1 MIIISPAKKLDFQR
15 LSSNIDHTQSK
26 FINKT
31 DILSKKLKSLRLSE
45 VKALMKIS
53 DKLSKLNFERIK
65 SFTKKHSLEN
75 SKQAAYAFKGD
86 TYVGLNFEDFD
97 KKEIKYAQK
106 NLRILSGFYGVLKPL
121 DLIQPY
127 RLEMGTKIEKIL
139 DQSLPS
145 FWNSDVTEDIN
156 SAIKENESKFL
167 FNLSSNEYFQS
178 IDDSKIIRPIVTPV
192 FTKKQNGNL
201 KSIGMLAKKCRGA
214 MARMIIKKK
223 IKNFEDLKSFNEFGF
238 NYEST
243 EKKNNKLFFVKSD
256 G

>member
-15 LSSNIDHTQSK
+15 LSSNVDYTQSK

-45 VKALMKIS
+45 VKGLMKIS
-53 DKLSKLNFERIK
+53 DKLSKLNFDRIK

-86 TYVGLNFEDFD
+86 TYIGLKFEEFGEKDI
-97 KKEIKYAQK
+97 EYAQK
-106 NLRILSGFYGVLKPL
+106 NLRILSGLYGVLKPL

-145 FWNSDVTEDIN
+145 FWNSDVTENIN
-156 SAIKENESKFL
+156 SAIQKNESKYL

-178 IDDSKIIRPIVTPV
+178 IDESKIIKPIITPV
-192 FTKKQNGNL
+192 FTKKENGNL
-201 KSIGMLAKKCRGA
+201 KSLGMLAKKCRGA

-223 IKNFEDLKSFNEFGF
+223 IKNFEDLKSFNELGF
-238 NYEST
+238 KYEST

>member
-1 MIIISPAKKLDFQR
+1 MIIISPAKKLDFKR
-15 LSSNIDHTQSK
+15 LSSNVDYTQSK

-45 VKALMKIS
+45 VKGLMKIS
-53 DKLSKLNFERIK
+53 DKLSKLNFDRIK

-86 TYVGLNFEDFD
+86 TYIGLKFEEFGEKDI
-97 KKEIKYAQK
+97 EYAQK
-106 NLRILSGFYGVLKPL
+106 NLRILSGLYGVLKPL

-145 FWNSDVTEDIN
+145 FWNSDVTENIN
-156 SAIKENESKFL
+156 SAIQKNESKYL

-178 IDDSKIIRPIVTPV
+178 IDESKIIKPIITPV
-192 FTKKQNGNL
+192 FTKKENGNL
-201 KSIGMLAKKCRGA
+201 KSLGMLAKKCRGA

-223 IKNFEDLKSFNEFGF
+223 IKNFEDLKSFNELGF
-238 NYEST
+238 KYEST

>member
-1 MIIISPAKKLDFQR
+1 MIIISPAKKLDFQC
-15 LSSNIDHTQSK
+15 LSSNVDYTQSK

-53 DKLSKLNFERIK
+53 DKLSKLNFDRIK

-86 TYVGLNFEDFD
+86 TYVGLKFEEFGNKDI
-97 KKEIKYAQK
+97 EYAQK
-106 NLRILSGFYGVLKPL
+106 NLRILSGLYGVLKPL

-139 DQSLPS
+139 NQSLPS
-145 FWNSDVTEDIN
+145 FWTSDVTENIN
-156 SAIKENESKFL
+156 SAIKKNESKYL

-178 IDDSKIIRPIVTPV
+178 IVESKIIKPIVTPV
-192 FTKKQNGNL
+192 FTKKENGNL
-201 KSIGMLAKKCRGA
+201 KSLGMLTKKCRGA

-223 IKNFEDLKSFNEFGF
+223 IKNFEDLKSFNELGF
-238 NYEST
+238 KYEST
-243 EKKNNKLFFVKSD
+243 GKKNNKLFFVKSD

>member
-1 MIIISPAKKLDFQR
+1 M
-15 LSSNIDHTQSK
+15 
-26 FINKT
+26 
-31 DILSKKLKSLRLSE
+31 
-45 VKALMKIS
+45 
-53 DKLSKLNFERIK
+53 SKLNFDRIK
-65 SFTKKHSLEN
+65 SFTTKHSLEN

-106 NLRILSGFYGVLKPL
+106 NLRILSGLYGVLKPL

-178 IDDSKIIRPIVTPV
+178 IDGS
-192 FTKKQNGNL
+192 
-201 KSIGMLAKKCRGA
+201 
-214 MARMIIKKK
+214 
-223 IKNFEDLKSFNEFGF
+223 
-238 NYEST
+238 
-243 EKKNNKLFFVKSD
+243 KKN
-256 G
+256 GIE

>member
-15 LSSNIDHTQSK
+15 LSSNVDYTQSK

-45 VKALMKIS
+45 VKGLMKIS
-53 DKLSKLNFERIK
+53 DKLSKLNFDRIK

-86 TYVGLNFEDFD
+86 TYVGLKFEEFGEKDI
-97 KKEIKYAQK
+97 EYAQK
-106 NLRILSGFYGVLKPL
+106 NLRILSGLYGVLKPL

-145 FWNSDVTEDIN
+145 FWNSDVTENIN
-156 SAIKENESKFL
+156 SAIQKNESKYL

-178 IDDSKIIRPIVTPV
+178 IDESKIIKPIITPV
-192 FTKKQNGNL
+192 FTKKENGNL
-201 KSIGMLAKKCRGA
+201 KSLGMIAKKCRGA

-223 IKNFEDLKSFNEFGF
+223 IKNFEDLKSFNELGF
-238 NYEST
+238 KYEST

>member
-15 LSSNIDHTQSK
+15 LSSSTDYTQSK

-45 VKALMKIS
+45 IKALMKIS
-53 DKLSKLNFERIK
+53 DKLSKLNFDRIK
-65 SFTKKHSLEN
+65 SFTTKHSLEN

-192 FTKKQNGNL
+192 FKTKQNGNL

-214 MARMIIKKK
+214 MARMIIKKQ
-223 IKNFEDLKSFNEFGF
+223 IKNFEDLKSFNKFGF

>member
-15 LSSNIDHTQSK
+15 LSSNIDYTQSK

-45 VKALMKIS
+45 VKVLMKIS

-86 TYVGLNFEDFD
+86 TYVGLKFEEFGEKDI
-97 KKEIKYAQK
+97 EYAQK
-106 NLRILSGFYGVLKPL
+106 NLRILSGLYGVLKPL

-145 FWNSDVTEDIN
+145 FWNSDVTENIN
-156 SAIKENESKFL
+156 SAIKKNESKYL
-167 FNLSSNEYFQS
+167 FNLSSNEYFLS
-178 IDDSKIIRPIVTPV
+178 IDESKIIKPIITPV
-192 FTKKQNGNL
+192 FTKKENGNL
-201 KSIGMLAKKCRGA
+201 KSLGMLAKKCRGA

-223 IKNFEDLKSFNEFGF
+223 IKNFEDLKSFNELGF
-238 NYEST
+238 KYEST